1 MSALQSAGTRLCK
14 QAHHLC
20 VSGPKILTTAP
31 VSRFPLLNH
40 TLGVCV
46 CWGGGEQQLKLLTS
60 ASSGPR
66 VNRQNSLDNAP
77 KAGLSNCIK
86 QKYLKAI
93 MKWIFTAFVFV
104 STLGI
109 FLVSLQHAVVEG
121 GKPAPGGEDVQ
132 DPGGARRR
140 DACLPWAP
148 HAIQASTC
156 DALLLARPAPPWV
169 WVT

>member
-1 MSALQSAGTRLCK
+1 MSALQSADTRLCK

-20 VSGPKILTTAP
+20 VSGPKILTTAL

-40 TLGVCV
+40 TLGCV
-46 CWGGGEQQLKLLTS
+46 CGAGGGQQLKLLTP

-66 VNRQNSLDNAP
+66 ANRQNSLDNAP
-77 KAGLSNCIK
+77 KAGLSNCIR

-104 STLGI
+104 STPGR
-109 FLVSLQHAVVEG
+109 FSHVS
-121 GKPAPGGEDVQ
+121 P
-132 DPGGARRR
+132 ARRR
-140 DACLPWAP
+140 RRRQTRPWRWRCAGPGSARRWDACLPWAP
-148 HAIQASTC
+148 HAAQASTC
-156 DALLLARPAPPWV
+156 DARSLARPAPPWV

>member
-46 CWGGGEQQLKLLTS
+46 EVGGGQQLKLLTP

-66 VNRQNSLDNAP
+66 ANRQNSLDKAP
-77 KAGLSNCIK
+77 KAGLSNCIR
-86 QKYLKAI
+86 QK
-93 MKWIFTAFVFV
+93 
-104 STLGI
+104 
-109 FLVSLQHAVVEG
+109 
-121 GKPAPGGEDVQ
+121 
-132 DPGGARRR
+132 
-140 DACLPWAP
+140 
-148 HAIQASTC
+148 
-156 DALLLARPAPPWV
+156 
-169 WVT
+169 